1 MKAPR
6 ARLRLSAAEE
16 LENVAVVNRHTYS
29 GPRDNSFVYIGR
41 GTPLGNQWSHVNGT
55 AATYRVATREEA
67 VSRFNTWLSE
77 QIEKSEGPAF
87 AFIQQLLQ
95 RVANG
100 EHIRLACSCVPKL
113 CHGDVVKATLELLI
127 HNHRH
132 PERKLEREPL
142 QLLQSPDPTA
152 KPKTIDQTAPRTV
165 SARAEQARAEVQAID
180 QITDDLTIY
189 NVPEGVTRAAHAST
203 LHSFDQFVRDAFER
217 GATLTDNVLSI
228 PRDPD
233 ARPRDETK
241 VTIGTEAHAI
251 NFVRSFIADQKLA
264 DEKGKLLYDI
274 ANKAC
279 GQWIDSDGR
288 LTIFNYIYTEIR
300 QDETGLYRTNE
311 QKAEVIDRVLEEAA
325 SWAQPLPEP
334 APDPTREEIHQY
346 TLDHFEEYRTT
357 LQPENL
363 LVANEEVFSTGTL
376 QPSAF
381 DLESTSYGLATL
393 GEISGFHFPE
403 SETFDASNDLSFDE
417 SQVYANLFENAISDP
432 LALEGS
438 TPEVADRQSNT
449 GIMLDATFER
459 TNLGT
464 LPPALPDSLS
474 PETQIHLMDH
484 VLPAI
489 DSQLERGVSKNEILS
504 SIYLAN
510 READR
515 QQIASNV
522 NQAFTRAGA
531 PPTDS
536 RITRLE
542 ELTAISS
549 LRILVG
555 TEYRQQTQHF
565 SREAILWAKD
575 NYRVDPDRLRAGG
588 KLPVGKYQNIVTA
601 QNDARIAWL
610 EANPGQA
617 VPTRAEITSINRLEQ
632 AGHQLNNA
640 IAALNPTP
648 QQHAQ
653 VLDQLQSRLAST
665 NESCKSLLHNYE
677 AAEQLSRD
685 LAAQASNYAEAV
697 RATPDFRDHK
707 ETLLTLRREN
717 SINEHRA
724 LHLANNVRVDLYGEP
739 LPSFFSQDNEHVDRD
754 TARLDNDQPRSLVE
768 LWAKIQPLEEKFTS
782 QGVDPDFFLYLQQ
795 QARMPGGV
803 DSPLM
808 KGVEEYDGKFYP
820 LEPVN
825 GFPSALGPENGF
837 ATPEEAQSFID
848 GFSQERS
855 VDEQQL
861 LNLYAELAQHF
872 PESLVQEHSYH
883 PDPPSH
889 NLGPGFDWQRWE
901 DQQIAQFEQREL
913 SQELTQTNEETR
925 TQSFDLQGLQ
935 DRAISVAEERYENF
949 LHDLWEE
956 QQYESQPEI
965 VRYPELTGESRPLSH
980 FAQLSSKNDLTQRDT
995 RQTLTESLINPQIQ
1009 AAQEDNNAQLRTA
1022 SNVFT
1027 QLTGVKINNAGEAR
1041 QAIASN
1047 LQGLEN
1053 ASQMID
1059 ATRTRFGIDR
1069 DPTVVIDNS
1078 PAPVY
1083 LSLTSNPNTR
1093 LPLQDSQEYKAIL
1106 VTAEQCRVDT
1116 TIWSGLLSPQPISG
1130 FDQERADTAR
1140 FISSYIDF
1148 RLQDHAT
1155 QELARN
1161 PTFREYSE
1169 RIATAPNADELL
1181 KVTAQI
1187 KQENYGLH
1195 QQSLAHRADPQ
1206 NVPAPNR
1213 KPLTVMEMREVL
1225 LTTTPTRTASR
1236 AQHIEMRD
1244 IVHATAVFGK
1254 EKEDRVKL
1262 LAEGKLPPSATLQKL
1277 LENLQ
1282 TRQTETAVN
1291 HFYRSLRTPA
1301 SELRTQNSFDLCK
1314 AHARLPQYER
1324 DYLHRYAI
1332 AQRYELV
1339 NKQPGTQLTPET
1351 ASKAVTHVPD
1361 SRQSSTAS
1369 STAFYREYYGRADW
1383 LEAKQIVTA
1392 VARQNNHIGP
1402 TNTLDRATIVPDL
1415 KDVEVHAISHIV
1427 NNFDQNR
1434 QIQVADYLKNSP
1446 DEHLRALGDMI
1457 TVSFD
1462 IRAAGPGEIK
1472 EIQIPLSYHL
1482 SADSVKTIVSYTQ
1495 QDSDRTATKIP
1506 SPQLAELRREVQA
1519 QAWRDTTNEILKDP
1533 TSILD
1538 SPAQT
1543 LYQARDLSH
1552 AIQQTAALQE
1562 KARTAFQTLNAH
1574 TTICINRVEQTLR
1587 ARSNDFRSA
1596 EQQQTTRE
1604 LVKSFL
1610 DPKLAQSKDEF
1621 LKANAPE
1628 YAVIQQTLTL
1638 NDRDRAAQLREY
1650 AANTRLE
1657 YLATLSTLDRDYSA
1671 FKSQQPELTVQSRS
1685 AGPSTF
1691 ERYTV
1696 ARDNLE
1702 RDLLANHVQ
1711 QMFQS
1716 GSVPNIGD
1724 DKQTSLTVKELIPT
1738 SVRNQTF
1745 EIARER
1751 AWQSLAPPELNDREA
1766 PPQLVTTAD
1775 QMMDRVAD
1783 AQTIE
1788 LELEATNKQLAS
1800 FVGQHVANLEAP
1812 IKEERANLAYDDQF
1826 RNTLSS
1832 IAFGANESRERADA
1846 AVQVLETLN
1855 KGELDPATLVSQA
1868 MANELGSAGASV
1880 TLQAHIAAETRAQ
1893 DVREQP
1899 VFNGSA
1905 RDSIEQQIIAEL
1917 KDADLDRYTNLKTAV
1932 DSAQQR
1938 FDLALRQVDQKVTA
1952 LDEARAASSIE
1963 TTLHHFNE
1971 ISQPAAI
1978 QISDYLNNTVSQ
1990 HGLSA
1995 LLDRDA
2001 ASQHIDQL
2009 GTIILDVAGKNG
2021 ISLATTQERAQQVTQ
2036 VAANLYN
2043 TLTSGIERTN
2053 SEHVLLHQHTAF
2065 QPATT
2070 QLTSQDYNQLVV
2082 LAPTST
2088 HDHVAHASLD
2098 QQDYRR
2104 QREDTERQKQ
2114 TPGNPRMP
2122 NNSSR
2127 QPTAQEVVKPQEITQ
2142 PAPTSSLTGPA
2153 SNVAEL
2159 GGGIEDL
2166 AAVIAL

>member
-1 MKAPR
+1 MKPPR
-6 ARLRLSAAEE
+6 ARLRLSPAPE
-16 LENVAVVNRHTYS
+16 LENVVVVNRHTYS
-29 GPRDNSFVYIGR
+29 GPRDNTFVYIGR
-41 GTPLGNQWSHVNGT
+41 GTPLGNQWSNLSGT

-67 VSRFNTWLSE
+67 VSRFDGWLWE
-77 QIEKSEGPAF
+77 QIEKGDGPAF
-87 AFIQQLLQ
+87 TFIQQLM
-95 RVANG
+95 RRAANG
-100 EHIRLACSCVPKL
+100 EQIKLACSCTPKL
-113 CHGDVVKATLELLI
+113 CHGDDVKATLELLI
-127 HNHRH
+127 YNYRH
-132 PERKLEREPL
+132 PEQKLEREPL

-152 KPKTIDQTAPRTV
+152 KPKTIDQTTPRTV
-165 SARAEQARAEVQAID
+165 SARAEQARADVQAID
-180 QITDDLTIY
+180 LTDDLTIY
-189 NVPEGVTRAAHAST
+189 NVPEGVTRADYAST
-203 LHSFDQFVRDAFER
+203 LNSFDQFVRDAFER

-264 DEKGKLLYDI
+264 DEKGKLLYEI

-300 QDETGLYRTNE
+300 QDEAGLYRTNE

-325 SWAQPLPEP
+325 SWAQPLPEATP
-334 APDPTREEIHQY
+334 EPTREEIHQY
-346 TLDHFEEYRTT
+346 TLDHFEEYRAS

-363 LVANEEVFSTGTL
+363 LVTNEEVFSTDSR

-381 DLESTSYGLATL
+381 VDHLESSSHGLATL
-393 GEISGFHFPE
+393 AEISGFHFPE
-403 SETFDASNDLSFDE
+403 SETLDASNDFPLDE
-417 SQVYANLFENAISDP
+417 SQVYANLFENAIADP

-438 TPEVADRQSNT
+438 TPEIADRQST
-449 GIMLDATFER
+449 TSIMLDATFER
-459 TNLGT
+459 TNLAA
-464 LPPALPDSLS
+464 LPPVLPDSLS
-474 PETQIHLMDH
+474 LETQTHLMNH
-484 VLPAI
+484 VLPAV

-504 SIYLAN
+504 SSYLAN

-515 QQIASNV
+515 QQIADSV
-522 NQAFTRAGA
+522 SQAFTRAGT
-531 PPTDS
+531 PPSDS

-542 ELTAISS
+542 ELTAVSS

-555 TEYRQQTQHF
+555 TEYRQQTQQF

-575 NYRVDPDRLRAGG
+575 NYRVDPDRLRAQG
-588 KLPVGKYQNIVTA
+588 KLPVGEYQKLVTA
-601 QNDARIAWL
+601 QNDARTAWL

-617 VPTRAEITSINRLEQ
+617 VPTRAEIRSINRLEQ

-648 QQHAQ
+648 QEHAH

-665 NESCKSLLHNYE
+665 YESCQTLLRNYE
-677 AAEQLSRD
+677 NAEQRSRD
-685 LAAQASNYAEAV
+685 LAAQAANYADAV
-697 RATPDFRDHK
+697 RATADFRDHK
-707 ETLLTLRREN
+707 QALVTLSREN
-717 SINEHRA
+717 SINEHTA
-724 LHLANNVRVDLYGEP
+724 LDLANNVRVDLYGEP
-739 LPSFFSQDNEHVDRD
+739 LPAFFSQENERNAAVDK
-754 TARLDNDQPRSLVE
+754 
-768 LWAKIQPLEEKFTS
+768 LWAKIQPLEEKFTR
-782 QGVDPDFFLYLQQ
+782 QGVHPDYFLYLQQ

-803 DSPLM
+803 DLPLM
-808 KGVEEYDGKFYP
+808 RGIEEDNGRFYP
-820 LEPVN
+820 LEPVE
-825 GFPSALGPENGF
+825 GFPSSLAPVNGF

-848 GFSQERS
+848 QFSQERDA
-855 VDEQQL
+855 DEQQL
-861 LNLYAELAQHF
+861 LNLYAEMAQNF
-872 PESLVQEHSYH
+872 PEELVPKYSYH

-889 NLGPGFDWQRWE
+889 YLGPGFDWQSWE

-913 SQELTQTNEETR
+913 GKELTPASEETS
-925 TQSFDLQGLQ
+925 TQSFNLEGLQ
-935 DRAISVAEERYENF
+935 DRAVAVAEERYENF
-949 LHDLWEE
+949 LQDLWEE

-980 FAQLSSKNDLTQRDT
+980 FAQLSARNDLTERDA
-995 RQTLTESLINPQIQ
+995 RQTLAESLINPDIQ
-1009 AAQEDNNAQLRTA
+1009 AAQEDNNAQLRTS
-1022 SNVFT
+1022 SNVFS
-1027 QLTGVKINNAGEAR
+1027 QLTGLKIDNAGEAR
-1041 QAIASN
+1041 QALTSN
-1047 LQGLEN
+1047 LHGLEN

-1059 ATRTRFGIDR
+1059 TTRTRFGLAR
-1069 DPTVVIDNS
+1069 DPTLVIDNS

-1083 LSLTSNPNTR
+1083 LSLSSNRNTR
-1093 LPLQDSQEYKAIL
+1093 LPLQDPQEYKAIL

-1116 TIWSGLLSPQPISG
+1116 TIWTGLHSPQPISG
-1130 FDQERADTAR
+1130 FDQERADTTK

-1148 RLQDHAT
+1148 RLQDHST

-1161 PTFREYSE
+1161 PTFRDYSE
-1169 RIATAPNADELL
+1169 RIASAPNSEELL

-1187 KQENYGLH
+1187 KQENYELH

-1213 KPLTVMEMREVL
+1213 EPLTVMEMREVL
-1225 LTTTPTRTASR
+1225 LTTAPARTASR
-1236 AQHIEMRD
+1236 AQHVEMRD
-1244 IVHATAVFGK
+1244 ILHATAVFGK

-1277 LENLQ
+1277 IGNLQ

-1339 NKQPGTQLTPET
+1339 DKQRGTQLTPEST
-1351 ASKAVTHVPD
+1351 SKVVTHAPD

-1383 LEAKQIVTA
+1383 LEAKQIVAT
-1392 VARQNNHIGP
+1392 VARQSNHNGP
-1402 TNTLDRATIVPDL
+1402 TNTLEGASIVPEL
-1415 KDVEVHAISHIV
+1415 KNVEVHAISHVV

-1434 QIQVADYLKNSP
+1434 QTQVADYLKNSH
-1446 DEHLRALGDMI
+1446 DEHLQALGDMI
-1457 TVSFD
+1457 TVSVD
-1462 IRAAGPGEIK
+1462 VRAAGPGEIK
-1472 EIQIPLSYHL
+1472 EIQIPVSYHL

-1506 SPQLAELRREVQA
+1506 SPQFAELRREVQA

-1533 TSILD
+1533 TTILD
-1538 SPAQT
+1538 SPART

-1562 KARTAFQTLNAH
+1562 KARTAFQTINAH
-1574 TTICINRVEQTLR
+1574 TTTCINRVEQTLR
-1587 ARSNDFRSA
+1587 ARSNDFRSP

-1604 LVKSFL
+1604 LIKSFL
-1610 DPKLAQSKDEF
+1610 DPQLAQSREEF
-1621 LKANAPE
+1621 IKANAPE

-1638 NDRDRAAQLREY
+1638 NDSDRAAQLREY

-1657 YLATLSTLDRDYSA
+1657 YLATFSTLDQDSRV

-1691 ERYTV
+1691 ERYTI
-1696 ARDNLE
+1696 ARDNIE
-1702 RDLLANHVQ
+1702 RELLGNHVQ

-1716 GSVPNIGD
+1716 SSLPDIGS
-1724 DKQTSLTVKELIPT
+1724 DKQTSLTVKELIP
-1738 SVRNQTF
+1738 SDVREQIF
-1745 EIARER
+1745 EIARDR

-1766 PPQLVTTAD
+1766 PQHLVTIAD
-1775 QMMDRVAD
+1775 QVMDRVAD
-1783 AQTIE
+1783 VQKLE

-1800 FVGQHVANLEAP
+1800 FVGQRIANLEAP
-1812 IKEERANLAYDDQF
+1812 IKEERANLAYADQF
-1826 RNTLSS
+1826 HDTLSS
-1832 IAFGANESRERADA
+1832 IAYGSTEPPDRAAA
-1846 AVQVLETLN
+1846 AVHVLETLSN
-1855 KGELDPATLVSQA
+1855 GELDPATLVSQT
-1868 MANELGSAGASV
+1868 MGSQLDSPAATV
-1880 TLQAHIAAETRAQ
+1880 TLQAHNAAETRAQ
-1893 DVREQP
+1893 GVREQP
-1899 VFNGSA
+1899 IFNGSA

-1917 KDADLDRYTNLKTAV
+1917 KDTDLDRYIDLKTAV
-1932 DSAQQR
+1932 DSAQER
-1938 FDLALRQVDQKVTA
+1938 FDLALHQVDQKVTV
-1952 LDEARAASSIE
+1952 LEQARAAGSIE
-1963 TTLHHFNE
+1963 TTLQHFNE

-1978 QISDYLNNTVSQ
+1978 EISNYLNNTVSQ

-2009 GTIILDVAGKNG
+2009 GSIILDVAGKNG
-2021 ISLATTQERAQQVTQ
+2021 ITLATTQERAQQVTQ

-2070 QLTSQDYNQLVV
+2070 QLTNQDYNQLVV

-2104 QREDTERQKQ
+2104 QREDSERQKQ
-2114 TPGNPRMP
+2114 NPGNPRMP

-2127 QPTAQEVVKPQEITQ
+2127 QPTAQEAVKPQEITQ
-2142 PAPTSSLTGPA
+2142 PSATSSLTAPA

>member
-1 MKAPR
+1 MW
-6 ARLRLSAAEE
+6 AE
-16 LENVAVVNRHTYS
+16 
-29 GPRDNSFVYIGR
+29 
-41 GTPLGNQWSHVNGT
+41 
-55 AATYRVATREEA
+55 
-67 VSRFNTWLSE
+67 
-77 QIEKSEGPAF
+77 
-87 AFIQQLLQ
+87 
-95 RVANG
+95 
-100 EHIRLACSCVPKL
+100 
-113 CHGDVVKATLELLI
+113 
-127 HNHRH
+127 
-132 PERKLEREPL
+132 
-142 QLLQSPDPTA
+142 
-152 KPKTIDQTAPRTV
+152 
-165 SARAEQARAEVQAID
+165 
-180 QITDDLTIY
+180 
-189 NVPEGVTRAAHAST
+189 
-203 LHSFDQFVRDAFER
+203 
-217 GATLTDNVLSI
+217 
-228 PRDPD
+228 
-233 ARPRDETK
+233 
-241 VTIGTEAHAI
+241 
-251 NFVRSFIADQKLA
+251 
-264 DEKGKLLYDI
+264 
-274 ANKAC
+274 
-279 GQWIDSDGR
+279 
-288 LTIFNYIYTEIR
+288 
-300 QDETGLYRTNE
+300 
-311 QKAEVIDRVLEEAA
+311 
-325 SWAQPLPEP
+325 
-334 APDPTREEIHQY
+334 
-346 TLDHFEEYRTT
+346 
-357 LQPENL
+357 
-363 LVANEEVFSTGTL
+363 
-376 QPSAF
+376 
-381 DLESTSYGLATL
+381 
-393 GEISGFHFPE
+393 
-403 SETFDASNDLSFDE
+403 
-417 SQVYANLFENAISDP
+417 
-432 LALEGS
+432 
-438 TPEVADRQSNT
+438 
-449 GIMLDATFER
+449 
-459 TNLGT
+459 
-464 LPPALPDSLS
+464 
-474 PETQIHLMDH
+474 
-484 VLPAI
+484 
-489 DSQLERGVSKNEILS
+489 
-504 SIYLAN
+504 
-510 READR
+510 
-515 QQIASNV
+515 
-522 NQAFTRAGA
+522 
-531 PPTDS
+531 
-536 RITRLE
+536 
-542 ELTAISS
+542 
-549 LRILVG
+549 
-555 TEYRQQTQHF
+555 
-565 SREAILWAKD
+565 
-575 NYRVDPDRLRAGG
+575 
-588 KLPVGKYQNIVTA
+588 
-601 QNDARIAWL
+601 
-610 EANPGQA
+610 
-617 VPTRAEITSINRLEQ
+617 
-632 AGHQLNNA
+632 
-640 IAALNPTP
+640 
-648 QQHAQ
+648 
-653 VLDQLQSRLAST
+653 
-665 NESCKSLLHNYE
+665 
-677 AAEQLSRD
+677 
-685 LAAQASNYAEAV
+685 
-697 RATPDFRDHK
+697 
-707 ETLLTLRREN
+707 
-717 SINEHRA
+717 
-724 LHLANNVRVDLYGEP
+724 
-739 LPSFFSQDNEHVDRD
+739 
-754 TARLDNDQPRSLVE
+754 
-768 LWAKIQPLEEKFTS
+768 IQPLEEKFTS
-782 QGVDPDFFLYLQQ
+782 QGVDPDYFLYLQQ

-803 DSPLM
+803 DLPLM
-808 KGVEEYDGKFYP
+808 RGIEEENGRFYP

-848 GFSQERS
+848 EFSQERS

-861 LNLYAELAQHF
+861 LNLYAEMAQNF
-872 PESLVQEHSYH
+872 PESLVQQHSYH

-889 NLGPGFDWQRWE
+889 YLGPGFDWQRWE

-913 SQELTQTNEETR
+913 SKELTQTNEDTR

-935 DRAISVAEERYENF
+935 DRAIAVAEERYENF
-949 LHDLWEE
+949 LQDLWEE

-980 FAQLSSKNDLTQRDT
+980 FAQLSSRNDLTERDA
-995 RQTLTESLINPQIQ
+995 RQTLAESLINPEIQ
-1009 AAQEDNNAQLRTA
+1009 AAQEDNNAQLRTS

-1027 QLTGVKINNAGEAR
+1027 QLTGLKINNAGEAR

-1047 LQGLEN
+1047 LQGLDN

-1069 DPTVVIDNS
+1069 DPTLVIDNS

-1083 LSLTSNPNTR
+1083 LSLSSNRNTR
-1093 LPLQDSQEYKAIL
+1093 LPLQDPQEYKAIL

-1116 TIWSGLLSPQPISG
+1116 TIWTGFHSPQPIYG
-1130 FDQERADTAR
+1130 FDQERADTTR

-1187 KQENYGLH
+1187 KQENYELH

-1213 KPLTVMEMREVL
+1213 EPLTVMEMREVL
-1225 LTTTPTRTASR
+1225 LTTTPARTASR
-1236 AQHIEMRD
+1236 AQHVEMRD
-1244 IVHATAVFGK
+1244 ILHATAVFGK

-1277 LENLQ
+1277 LANLQ

-1351 ASKAVTHVPD
+1351 PSKAVTHVTD

-1383 LEAKQIVTA
+1383 LEAKQIVTT
-1392 VARQNNHIGP
+1392 VARQSNHNGP
-1402 TNTLDRATIVPDL
+1402 TNTLDGATIVPEL
-1415 KDVEVHAISHIV
+1415 KDVEVHAISQIV

-1434 QIQVADYLKNSP
+1434 QTQVADYLRNSP
-1446 DEHLRALGDMI
+1446 DEHLQALGDMI
-1457 TVSFD
+1457 TVSVD

-1472 EIQIPLSYHL
+1472 EIQIPFAYHL

-1495 QDSDRTATKIP
+1495 QESDRTATKIP
-1506 SPQLAELRREVQA
+1506 SPQFAELRQEVQA
-1519 QAWRDTTNEILKDP
+1519 QAWRDTTNEILKEP
-1533 TSILD
+1533 TRILD

-1543 LYQARDLSH
+1543 LYQARELSH
-1552 AIQQTAALQE
+1552 AIQHTAALQE
-1562 KARTAFQTLNAH
+1562 KARTAFQTIDAH
-1574 TTICINRVEQTLR
+1574 TTTCINRVEQTLR
-1587 ARSNDFRSA
+1587 ARSTDFRSP

-1610 DPKLAQSKDEF
+1610 DPKLAQSREEF
-1621 LKANAPE
+1621 IKANAPE

-1657 YLATLSTLDRDYSA
+1657 YLATFSTLDRDYRT

-1685 AGPSTF
+1685 AEPSTF

-1696 ARDNLE
+1696 ARDNIE
-1702 RDLLANHVQ
+1702 RDLLGNHVQ
-1711 QMFQS
+1711 QIFQS
-1716 GSVPNIGD
+1716 SSLPDIGA

-1738 SVRNQTF
+1738 HVREQLS

-1766 PPQLVTTAD
+1766 PQQLVTIAD

-1788 LELEATNKQLAS
+1788 LQLEATNKQLAS
-1800 FVGQHVANLEAP
+1800 FVGQRVANLEAP
-1812 IKEERANLAYDDQF
+1812 IKQERADLAYGDQF

-1832 IAFGANESRERADA
+1832 IAYGSNESQDRADA

-1868 MANELGSAGASV
+1868 MANELDSLAASV
-1880 TLQAHIAAETRAQ
+1880 TLQAHNAAETRAQ
-1893 DVREQP
+1893 DIREHP

-1917 KDADLDRYTNLKTAV
+1917 KDADLDRYSDLTTAV

-1938 FDLALRQVDQKVTA
+1938 FDLALQQVDQKVT
-1952 LDEARAASSIE
+1952 LLEQARAASSIE
-1963 TTLHHFNE
+1963 TTLQHFNE
-1971 ISQPAAI
+1971 ISQPAAS
-1978 QISDYLNNTVSQ
+1978 QISNYLNNTVSQ

-1995 LLDRDA
+1995 LLDRNA

-2009 GTIILDVAGKNG
+2009 GSIILDVAGKNG
-2021 ISLATTQERAQQVTQ
+2021 ITLASTQERAQQVTQ

-2070 QLTSQDYNQLVV
+2070 QLTNQDHNQLVV

-2098 QQDYRR
+2098 QRDYRR
-2104 QREDTERQKQ
+2104 QREDSERQKQ
-2114 TPGNPRMP
+2114 NPGNPRMP
-2122 NNSSR
+2122 NNSSH
-2127 QPTAQEVVKPQEITQ
+2127 QLTAQELVKPQEITQ
-2142 PAPTSSLTGPA
+2142 PTAPSSLTGPA